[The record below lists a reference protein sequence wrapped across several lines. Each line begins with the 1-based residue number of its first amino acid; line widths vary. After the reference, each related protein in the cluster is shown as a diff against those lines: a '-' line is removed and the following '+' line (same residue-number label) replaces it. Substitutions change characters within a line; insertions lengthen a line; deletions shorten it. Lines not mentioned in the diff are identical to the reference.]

1 MDINLDLNFL
11 KQFEFATVKYNGQE
25 YLKIY
30 NYPDQLSEMTQ
41 IPILD
46 FETKLEREL
55 IHLKSTF
62 IHCFNLF
69 VREAHNVI
77 IGINRGI
84 IPLEEGKDKLFQE
97 MKNILDENN
106 LEFILI
112 TNQVGEFTFFLFEDF
127 FQELLRRIE
136 EIDNLFS
143 IIKPYINTNY
153 NDLIDFNLLEE
164 EFEKLN
170 ILTPIDWR
178 NIVCKPLDQDDIIQ
192 SNIIHLN
199 TIHRHFT
206 HTSSIDNNITFEE
219 AIKPEAREEFEKWYN
234 IFCMD
239 EPDTN
244 YIDIVLFFKI
254 MKKKGYFKNK
264 LNSGKKLILDILY
277 QVTLDKT
284 KRDIA
289 YNTFKNNGTAQFENY
304 LFGKPE
310 IPIFR
315 N

>member
-1 MDINLDLNFL
+1 MDINLDINFL

-41 IPILD
+41 IPISE
-46 FETKLEREL
+46 FEIKLEREL
-55 IHLKSTF
+55 IHLKLTF
-62 IHCFNLF
+62 KHCFNLF
-69 VREAHNVI
+69 VRETNNVI
-77 IGINRGI
+77 TSINKGI
-84 IPLEEGKDKLFQE
+84 IPLEKGKDKLFQD

-112 TNQVGEFTFFLFEDF
+112 TNQVGEYTFFLFEDF

-143 IIKPYINTNY
+143 IIKPYQNTND
-153 NDLIDFNLLEE
+153 NNLIDCSLLEE
-164 EFEKLN
+164 EIDKLN

-199 TIHRHFT
+199 TSHAQFT
-206 HTSSIDNNITFEE
+206 HTSSNDTNITFEE

-239 EPDTN
+239 EPDTKV
-244 YIDIVLFFKI
+244 IDIILFFKI
-254 MKKKGYFKNK
+254 MKRKGYFYDK
-264 LNSGKKLILDILY
+264 LKTGEKINIDSFH
-277 QVTLDKT
+277 QVALDKT
-284 KRDIA
+284 KRNIA
-289 YNTFKNNGTAQFENY
+289 YNTFKNNGASLFEDY
-304 LFGKPE
+304 LFGKPI
-310 IPIFR
+310 IPKFE
-315 N
+315 